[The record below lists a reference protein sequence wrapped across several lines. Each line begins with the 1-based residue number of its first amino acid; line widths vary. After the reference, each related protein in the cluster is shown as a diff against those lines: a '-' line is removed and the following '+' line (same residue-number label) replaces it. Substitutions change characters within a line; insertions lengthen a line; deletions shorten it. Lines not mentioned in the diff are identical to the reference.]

1 MSSKPI
7 LLSARRDSNSRPSP
21 WQGDALPLSHSRIYG
36 AQNRNRTSDTWI
48 FSPLL
53 YQLSYLGI
61 RNIFMKLPE
70 TGIEPV
76 RVLPRRILSP
86 VRLPIPPLGQILRC
100 FSRSITIPNQPKFVN
115 SFFRFFSFFHHQ
127 SLGKKKN
134 KYLYL
139 FWKWAEKDSNLR
151 SYRNRFTVCPLW
163 PLGNPP
169 TVVKLF
175 FVYEL
180 PTHDALGIVQ
190 GSE

>member
-1 MSSKPI
+1 MTESESVALPLGDTPLYQPSAGFETWASWIRTSECRSQSPVPYRLAIAQYTIMQTAERK
-7 LLSARRDSNSRPSP
+7 SARRDSNSRPSP

-36 AQNRNRTSDTWI
+36 AQNRNRPSDTWI

-53 YQLSYLGI
+53 YQLSYLGV

-139 FWKWAEKDSNLR
+139 F
-151 SYRNRFTVCPLW
+151 
-163 PLGNPP
+163 
-169 TVVKLF
+169 
-175 FVYEL
+175 
-180 PTHDALGIVQ
+180 
-190 GSE
+190 

>member
-1 MSSKPI
+1 MYLIK
-7 LLSARRDSNSRPSP
+7 LLEACQHLSFIFAFSFDKGKSARRDSNSRPSP

-53 YQLSYLGI
+53 YQLSYLGV

-169 TVVKLF
+169 TVV
-175 FVYEL
+175 
-180 PTHDALGIVQ
+180 
-190 GSE
+190 

>member
-1 MSSKPI
+1 MMKKL
-7 LLSARRDSNSRPSP
+7 LLSVFTQTKLHADFEKNFENFIFRKIITKKRWHPHPTDTIVKPKTKWSGRRDSNSRPSP

-139 FWKWAEKDSNLR
+139 F
-151 SYRNRFTVCPLW
+151 
-163 PLGNPP
+163 
-169 TVVKLF
+169 
-175 FVYEL
+175 
-180 PTHDALGIVQ
+180 
-190 GSE
+190 

>member
-1 MSSKPI
+1 MLYHWATRALWCPEPE
-7 LLSARRDSNSRPSP
+7 SNQWHVDFQST
-21 WQGDALPLSHSRIYG
+21 ALPTELSGRK
-36 AQNRNRTSDTWI
+36 
-48 FSPLL
+48 
-53 YQLSYLGI
+53 
-61 RNIFMKLPE
+61 NIFMKLPE

-169 TVVKLF
+169 MVMESF
-175 FVYEL
+175 FDYEL
-180 PTHDALGIVQ
+180 PSHDALGIVQ
-190 GSE
+190 GSEWKMMEWFSSVKKKNRP

>member
-1 MSSKPI
+1 MIGTYFNKTSFHCQSSFCFFMRTTSPI
-7 LLSARRDSNSRPSP
+7 TGSDWNISKSARRDSNSRPSP

-86 VRLPIPPLGQILRC
+86 VRLPIPPLGQIRC
-100 FSRSITIPNQPKFVN
+100 YSATR
-115 SFFRFFSFFHHQ
+115 
-127 SLGKKKN
+127 
-134 KYLYL
+134 
-139 FWKWAEKDSNLR
+139 
-151 SYRNRFTVCPLW
+151 
-163 PLGNPP
+163 
-169 TVVKLF
+169 
-175 FVYEL
+175 
-180 PTHDALGIVQ
+180 
-190 GSE
+190 

>member
-1 MSSKPI
+1 MYLTK
-7 LLSARRDSNSRPSP
+7 LLEACQHLSFIFAFSFEKREKRETRFELATLALARRCSTTE
-21 WQGDALPLSHSRIYG
+21 PLAHYD

-53 YQLSYLGI
+53 YQLSYLGV

-115 SFFRFFSFFHHQ
+115 SFFRFFHFSIIKALVKRRTSISTCSENGRRRIRTFEAIATDLQ
-127 SLGKKKN
+127 SAPFG
-134 KYLYL
+134 
-139 FWKWAEKDSNLR
+139 R
-151 SYRNRFTVCPLW
+151 S
-163 PLGNPP
+163 
-169 TVVKLF
+169 
-175 FVYEL
+175 
-180 PTHDALGIVQ
+180 GIHPW
-190 GSE
+190 

>member
-53 YQLSYLGI
+53 YQLSYLGVK
-61 RNIFMKLPE
+61 NIFMKLPE

-115 SFFRFFSFFHHQ
+115 SFFRFFSFSIIKALVKRRTSISTCSENGRRRIRTFEAIATDLQ
-127 SLGKKKN
+127 SAPFG
-134 KYLYL
+134 
-139 FWKWAEKDSNLR
+139 R
-151 SYRNRFTVCPLW
+151 S
-163 PLGNPP
+163 
-169 TVVKLF
+169 
-175 FVYEL
+175 
-180 PTHDALGIVQ
+180 GIHPW
-190 GSE
+190 